1 MTVRRVVLTV
11 LLLLLV
17 ALAAAL
23 GRLETQ
29 RQTTS
34 DLPPGGDFTLVS
46 ADGLVSLKKLRG
58 NVVLLYFGYAS
69 CPDVCPT
76 SLALVAQGLA
86 RLTAAE
92 LGRVRVL
99 FVSVDPERDTP
110 DKLKQYATHF
120 HANVTGVTGEL
131 AALADIAARYGA
143 AYRKQAVESAQGYVV
158 DHSSFTSVVAPDG
171 RLVER
176 LAHGAQPG
184 EIAQAVRRWL
194 R

>member
-1 MTVRRVVLTV
+1 MRRAALPV

-17 ALAAAL
+17 VLAAVL
-23 GRLETQ
+23 GHLETQ
-29 RQTTS
+29 RHAAPG
-34 DLPPGGDFTLVS
+34 LPPGGDFTLVS

-76 SLALVAQGLA
+76 SLALTAQGLA
-86 RLTAAE
+86 RLTPAE

-110 DKLKQYATHF
+110 DKLKQYAAHF
-120 HANVTGVTGEL
+120 HANVIGVTGEP
-131 AALADIAARYGA
+131 AALAEIAARYGA
-143 AYRKQAVESAQGYVV
+143 AYRKQAVDSAQGYVV
-158 DHSSFTSVVAPDG
+158 DHSSFTAVVAPDG
-171 RLVER
+171 RLVAR
-176 LAHGAQPG
+176 LAHGAQPE

>member
-1 MTVRRVVLTV
+1 MRRAALVVLV
-11 LLLLLV
+11 LLLV
-17 ALAAAL
+17 ALAVAL

-29 RQTTS
+29 RPAAS
-34 DLPPGGDFTLVS
+34 GLPPGGDFTLIS

-58 NVVLLYFGYAS
+58 NVVLVYFGYAS

-76 SLALVAQGLA
+76 SLALTAQGLA
-86 RLTAAE
+86 RLAPAE
-92 LGRVRVL
+92 LARVRVL

-110 DKLKQYATHF
+110 DKLKQYAAHF
-120 HANVTGVTGEL
+120 HPNIAGVTGEP
-131 AALADIAARYGA
+131 AALAEIAARYGA
-143 AYRKQAVESAQGYVV
+143 AYRKQAVASAQGYVV
-158 DHSSFTSVVAPDG
+158 DHTSFTSVVAPDG

-176 LAHGAQPG
+176 LAHGAPPD